1 MTAKLQGLVAATH
14 TPFHADGSLNL
25 TIVERQAQHLLATGV
40 QTAFIGGTTG
50 ESQSLAVAE
59 RLALA
64 TRWAEVIRGSA
75 LKLIVHVG
83 SNCLADARALAAH
96 AQTINATAISAFA
109 PSYFKPKS
117 IDLLIACCADIAAAA
132 PALPFYYYD
141 IPSMTGVQFP
151 MSEFLATAP
160 PRIPTLTGIKFTNA
174 DLMAYQQCLAA
185 ADGRFDIPFGSDEFL
200 LAALALGATSAV
212 GSTYNFAAPIY
223 HRLLTAFTK
232 GDLITARAEQLRSV
246 KLVSLLARFGYMP
259 AAKTVMS
266 FLGVDVGPARLPHG
280 NLTPDQRTQLK
291 RSLDELEFFKWIES

>member
-1 MTAKLQGLVAATH
+1 MISKLQGLVAATH
-14 TPFHADGSLNL
+14 TPFHPDGSLNL
-25 TIVERQAQHLLATGV
+25 AIVERQAQHLLATGV
-40 QTAFIGGTTG
+40 KTAFIGGTTG
-50 ESQSLAVAE
+50 ESQSLSVEE

-75 LKLIVHVG
+75 LRLIVHVG
-83 SNCLADARALAAH
+83 SNCLADARTLAAH

-117 IDLLIACCADIAAAA
+117 LDLLIACCADIAAAA

-141 IPSMTGVQFP
+141 IPSMTGVAFP

-160 PRIPTLTGIKFTNA
+160 ARIPTLTGIKFTNA
-174 DLMAYQQCLAA
+174 DLMAYQPCLAA

-200 LAALALGATSAV
+200 LAALSLGATSAV

-223 HRLLTAFTK
+223 HRLLAAFAK
-232 GDLITARAEQLRSV
+232 GDLPAARVEQYRSV
-246 KLVSLLARFGYMP
+246 ELVALLARFGYMP

-280 NLTPDQRTQLK
+280 NLTSEQRDEL
-291 RSLDELEFFKWIES
+291 RRALDEIGFFKWIA